1 MPKTVSKVLD
11 ISSATVRVAPLI
23 LKAIAILSDTT
34 VSRSAVDLEEMN

>member
-1 MPKTVSKVLD
+1 MPKTLSKVLD
-11 ISSATVRVAPLI
+11 ISSATARVAPLI